1 MQGKLSGRCKTHDI
15 WTAYKILVEKPE
27 ADGMEDNGEKNNIKI
42 YVKETWSNDVD
53 WNQLA
58 QYRG

>member
-1 MQGKLSGRCKTHDI
+1 
-15 WTAYKILVEKPE
+15 
-27 ADGMEDNGEKNNIKI
+27 MEDNGEKNNIKI